1 MWQNQGPRACCM
13 PTIWRRGEHG
23 TTPASCLPLLTPVP
37 TWNIALGFNAS
48 GEVSV
53 LGDGMAVVIQR
64 GELGRDL
71 GVAWHQHWR

>member
-1 MWQNQGPRACCM
+1 MAP
-13 PTIWRRGEHG
+13 P
-23 TTPASCLPLLTPVP
+23 LPPGYLYCHPCVP
-37 TWNIALGFNAS
+37 TWNIALGLNAS

-53 LGDGMAVVIQR
+53 LGDGMAVVIQW